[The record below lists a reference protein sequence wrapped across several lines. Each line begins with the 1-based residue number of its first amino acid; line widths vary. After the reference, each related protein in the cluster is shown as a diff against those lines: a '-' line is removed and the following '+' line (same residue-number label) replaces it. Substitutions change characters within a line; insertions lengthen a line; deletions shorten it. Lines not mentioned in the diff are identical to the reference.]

1 MGEARATAMMQS
13 SKHYKWYVVGML
25 WGIAFFNYADRQ
37 SVFSLFPLLSREFNL
52 SDVQLGLLGS
62 SFAAVY
68 GITAPLV
75 GFVVD
80 RVPRKT
86 AILGGLRVWSM
97 ICMATAVSRSFAQ
110 LLFFRAAEGL
120 GETIYFPASM
130 SLIGDYHGKATR
142 SRAMGTHQTSV
153 YVGTIAG
160 GFFAGLIGQRYGWRW
175 SFIVFGAAGLV
186 LSFVLGKLLVEP
198 IRGVADLAD
207 AGVCGIPPLPQRQER
222 GKDGA
227 RSISFAQFFR
237 LIISR
242 PTLALCMLAFLCQN
256 FTTMVLF
263 TWMPTLLYRKFHL
276 SLAMAGLT
284 ATIYVQSTSMIGS
297 PLGGWLADTLR
308 RRMPGGRMLVQAI
321 AAGLEVPFVLTCA
334 LTGSWALLIA
344 SLSLWGI
351 FKGFYEANIFA
362 SAFDVVPPEA
372 RGTATGF
379 MNMVGWLAGAGTAPV
394 VVGVLAGRIGLSRSV
409 AATAAAY
416 GAACILLLV
425 AALVFA
431 RRDTQAME
439 SLLAS
444 EASNTI

>member
-86 AILGGLRVWSM
+86 AILGGLRVWSV

-207 AGVCGIPPLPQRQER
+207 AGVCGSPPLPQRQER

>member
-1 MGEARATAMMQS
+1 MRT
-13 SKHYKWYVVGML
+13 SKNYKWYVVAML
-25 WGIAFFNYADRQ
+25 WWIAFFNYADRQ

-52 SDVQLGLLGS
+52 SDLQLGLLGS
-62 SFAAVY
+62 SFAVVY
-68 GITAPLV
+68 GVTSPLV

-80 RVPRKT
+80 RVQRK
-86 AILGGLRVWSM
+86 ASILGGLRIWSV
-97 ICMATAVSRSFAQ
+97 ICMATAVSRTFAQ
-110 LLFFRAAEGL
+110 LVFFRAAEGL

-153 YVGTIAG
+153 YIGTIAG

-175 SFIVFGAAGLV
+175 SFIVFGASGLA
-186 LSFVLGKLLVEP
+186 LSFVLGRLLAEP
-198 IRGVADLAD
+198 ARGAADLTD
-207 AGVCGIPPLPQRQER
+207 MEIRGIPPLPYGQRCD
-222 GKDGA
+222 KDGA
-227 RSISFAQFFR
+227 RSISFLQFIR
-237 LIISR
+237 LIVSR
-242 PTLALCMLAFLCQN
+242 PSLALCMVAFLCQN

-276 SLAMAGLT
+276 GLAMAGLT
-284 ATIYVQSTSMIGS
+284 ATIYVQTTSMIGS

-321 AAGLEVPFVLTCA
+321 AAGLEVPFVVTCA
-334 LTGSWALLIA
+334 LTDRWALLIV
-344 SLSLWGI
+344 SLALWGI

-379 MNMVGWLAGAGTAPV
+379 MNMVGWLAGAGTAPL
-394 VVGVLAGRIGLSRSV
+394 VVGLLAGRIGLSRSV
-409 AATAAAY
+409 ASTAAAY
-416 GAACILLLV
+416 AAACILLLV

-431 RRDTQAME
+431 RRDTRAME

>member
-1 MGEARATAMMQS
+1 MIRT
-13 SKHYKWYVVGML
+13 SKNYKWYVVAML
-25 WGIAFFNYADRQ
+25 WWIAFFNYADRQ
-37 SVFSLFPLLSREFNL
+37 IVFSLFPLLSREFNL
-52 SDVQLGLLGS
+52 SDLQLGLLGS
-62 SFAAVY
+62 SFAVVY
-68 GITAPLV
+68 GVTAPLV
-75 GFVVD
+75 GFVAD
-80 RVPRKT
+80 RVQRK
-86 AILGGLRVWSM
+86 ASILGGLRVWSV

-153 YVGTIAG
+153 YIGTIAG

-175 SFIVFGAAGLV
+175 SFLVFGAAGLA
-186 LSFVLGKLLVEP
+186 LSFLLGSLLVEP
-198 IRGVADLAD
+198 ARGAADLAD
-207 AGVCGIPPLPQRQER
+207 LAMSGIRRLPPGEER

-227 RSISFAQFFR
+227 PGISSLQFFR
-237 LIISR
+237 LIVAR
-242 PTLALCMLAFLCQN
+242 PSLALCMLAFLCQN

-284 ATIYVQSTSMIGS
+284 ATVYVQSTSMIGS

-321 AAGLEVPFVLTCA
+321 AAGLEVPFVVTCA

-362 SAFDVVPPEA
+362 SAFDVAPPES

-394 VVGVLAGRIGLSRSV
+394 IVGLLAGHIGLSRSV

-416 GAACILLLV
+416 AGACILLLDRRAGLRPPRYAGHGIGSLPP
-425 AALVFA
+425 AAP
-431 RRDTQAME
+431 
-439 SLLAS
+439 
-444 EASNTI
+444 NTI

>member
-1 MGEARATAMMQS
+1 
-13 SKHYKWYVVGML
+13 
-25 WGIAFFNYADRQ
+25 
-37 SVFSLFPLLSREFNL
+37 
-52 SDVQLGLLGS
+52 
-62 SFAAVY
+62 
-68 GITAPLV
+68 
-75 GFVVD
+75 
-80 RVPRKT
+80 
-86 AILGGLRVWSM
+86 
-97 ICMATAVSRSFAQ
+97 
-110 LLFFRAAEGL
+110 
-120 GETIYFPASM
+120 
-130 SLIGDYHGKATR
+130 
-142 SRAMGTHQTSV
+142 
-153 YVGTIAG
+153 
-160 GFFAGLIGQRYGWRW
+160 
-175 SFIVFGAAGLV
+175 
-186 LSFVLGKLLVEP
+186 
-198 IRGVADLAD
+198 
-207 AGVCGIPPLPQRQER
+207 
-222 GKDGA
+222 
-227 RSISFAQFFR
+227 
-237 LIISR
+237 
-242 PTLALCMLAFLCQN
+242 MLAFLCQN

>member
-1 MGEARATAMMQS
+1 MMQS

>member
-1 MGEARATAMMQS
+1 MMQS

-86 AILGGLRVWSM
+86 AILGGLRVWSV

>member
-86 AILGGLRVWSM
+86 AILGGLRVWSV

>member
-86 AILGGLRVWSM
+86 AILGGLRVWSV

-242 PTLALCMLAFLCQN
+242 PTLVLCMLAFLCQN

>member
-86 AILGGLRVWSM
+86 AILGGLRVWSV

-227 RSISFAQFFR
+227 PSISFAQFFR

-242 PTLALCMLAFLCQN
+242 PTLVLCMLAFLCQN